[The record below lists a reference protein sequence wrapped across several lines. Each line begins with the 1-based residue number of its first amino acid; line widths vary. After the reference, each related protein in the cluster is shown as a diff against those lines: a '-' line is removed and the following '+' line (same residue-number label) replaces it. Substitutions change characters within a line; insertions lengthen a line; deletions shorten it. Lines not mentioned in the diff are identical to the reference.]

1 MMASE
6 PIRILLVDDEQRLL
20 DALAKGLRAMSYE
33 VSACSSARD
42 ALRTLENESFHVLV
56 TDLVMPEMD
65 GMALLEQVREK
76 RPGLPVIILTGHG
89 TIPGAVKAMRQGAFN
104 FITKPYNLDEV
115 DANLKKAAEHASL
128 IAENQ
133 ALREQVDRRISFAGI
148 IGESAPMQNVY
159 RIIERVKDTRST
171 VLITGE
177 SGTGKELAARALHFS
192 GFLKDRP
199 FVTVDCA
206 ALAESLLESELFGH
220 VRGAFTG
227 AHKDHSGFFEAA
239 HGGTIFLDEIGEF
252 SPGLQTRLLR
262 VLQEGEFTRVGDNK
276 PRKVDVRVIAATNR
290 DLESAVAKGSFR
302 EDLFYRLNVI
312 SILMPPLRQR
322 IEDIPV
328 LINHFLHKFNRK
340 IGKRVMRVTP
350 DAMEIFVKYPWP
362 GNVREL
368 ENMMERLVTFCD
380 DDAIKAIALPD
391 EVKSKASQVQQEQRQ
406 SKKLIGMT
414 YKEAKAEI
422 VEKFTVEYLETLL
435 ADCGGK
441 ITRAANR
448 SGMDRGCFYRLMK
461 KYGIEKDLLIDD

>member
-1 MMASE
+1 MASE
-6 PIRILLVDDEQRLL
+6 LIRILLVDDEQRLL
-20 DALAKGLRAMSYE
+20 EALAKGLGAMGYD
-33 VSACSSARD
+33 VSACSSAVD
-42 ALRTLENESFHVLV
+42 ALSTLESQSFHVLV

-65 GMALLEQVREK
+65 GMQLLTQVREK
-76 RPGLPVIILTGHG
+76 HPGLPVIILTGHG
-89 TIPGAVKAMRQGAFN
+89 TIPGAVKAMQQGAFN

-133 ALREQVDRRISFAGI
+133 ALREQVDRRISYAGI
-148 IGESAPMQNVY
+148 IGESGPMQKVF
-159 RIIERVKDTRST
+159 RIIDRVKDTRST

-177 SGTGKELAARALHFS
+177 SGTGKELAARALHYS
-192 GFLKDRP
+192 GFLKDKP

-227 AHKDHSGFFEAA
+227 AHKDHAGFFEAA

-262 VLQEGEFTRVGDNK
+262 VLQEGEYTRVGDNK
-276 PRKVDVRVIAATNR
+276 SRKVNVRVIAATNR
-290 DLESAVAKGSFR
+290 DLESAVAGARFR

-312 SILMPPLRQR
+312 SIHMPPLRQR
-322 IEDIPV
+322 FEDIPV
-328 LINHFLHKFNRK
+328 LINHFLHKFNK
-340 IGKRVMRVTP
+340 TIGKRVMRVTP
-350 DAMEIFVKYPWP
+350 DAMEIFTNYTWP

-391 EVKSKASQVQQEQRQ
+391 EVKSKASEVQEEQRQ
-406 SKKLIGMT
+406 ARSFIAKS
-414 YKEAKAEI
+414 YKDAKSDI
-422 VEKFTVEYLETLL
+422 VEKFTVEYLEALL
-435 ADCGGK
+435 TECDGK

-461 KYGIEKDLLIDD
+461 KYGIDRDGLMDD